1 MHELTFRYCFLSF
14 QVSLQGVTLKMP
26 KQEHKKKKK
35 KKKRVVNIFVGTCLA
50 LQTAR
55 SGRKPQFLPQSK
67 SSEDLAKCRQLGES
81 VVYLTHRKM
90 E

>member
-1 MHELTFRYCFLSF
+1 MYRYCFLSF

-26 KQEHKKKKK
+26 KQEPKKKKK
-35 KKKRVVNIFVGTCLA
+35 KVVNIFVGTCLP

-55 SGRKPQFLPQSK
+55 SGRKPQFPPQSK